1 MKKKFTIS
9 LRPHKNFFRMMI
21 VFLGIG
27 FAWSGLWGLIDTY
40 FFPGNPLLSKL
51 ISLFLGI
58 FILYLPDED
67 VKELI

>member
-1 MKKKFTIS
+1 
-9 LRPHKNFFRMMI
+9 MMI